1 MARPRNPKRD
11 EAFRLWKESNGT
23 KALKEIAAE
32 LDVGDSQI
40 RKWKNQDRWEDQ
52 LNGNVTIESNGNVT
66 KRGAPKGSKNARGNK
81 GGKAPPGNQN
91 AKGNKGGAAPAG
103 NKNALVTGEYES
115 IYGDVLTEDEQAL
128 FGVVDTTPLNQ
139 VDEEIRLLSI
149 RERRM
154 LKRIADVTAGLSE
167 VEKRILKE
175 RIVTKEPVVVHDEER
190 GHPRTVVTKVPQMV
204 VTQEEE
210 QSYRRIDDVL
220 KLEEALTRIQS
231 AKQKAIKTKHEI
243 ETLYQH
249 RRYMDLERLELD
261 KKKANQKDNDGEPIQ
276 IHIRRKEKRGG
287 GKE

>member
-52 LNGNVTIESNGNVT
+52 LKGNVTIESKGNVT

-81 GGKAPPGNQN
+81 GGKAPPGNKN
-91 AKGNKGGAAPAG
+91 AKGNKGGAAPVG

-154 LKRIADVTAGLSE
+154 LQRIADVTAGLSE

-175 RIVTKEPVVVHDEER
+175 RILTKEPVVVHDEKT
-190 GHPRTVVTKVPQMV
+190 GDKKTVVMKAPQMV

-210 QSYRRIDDVL
+210 QSYRRIDDLL
-220 KLEEALTRIQS
+220 KLEEALTRVQS

-261 KKKANQKDNDGEPIQ
+261 RSKANKTADKVEPIE
-276 IHIRRKEKRGG
+276 IVFSRKEKRVGD
-287 GKE
+287 E